1 MNCKLPTFIPG
12 TTFPFRFTRVHI
24 SYLSGELFSLATP
37 FRSFSPTPRGLEFR
51 PGQDYYFISTSSR
64 CFDHSITLLLY
75 FSQPKHFQT
84 RPAPPGGGQLLDAQH
99 EGDLQGGRQQGG
111 GGRGGQ
117 DQAAGHQP
125 AEEPRRGEQPD
136 DGERETDRGCQ

>member
-1 MNCKLPTFIPG
+1 MAWSFGQAKI
-12 TTFPFRFTRVHI
+12 TT
-24 SYLSGELFSLATP
+24 SYPPPAGAL
-37 FRSFSPTPRGLEFR
+37 
-51 PGQDYYFISTSSR
+51 
-64 CFDHSITLLLY
+64 ITLSHFLY
-75 FSQPKHFQT
+75 FFSQPEHFQT

-136 DGERETDRGCQ
+136 DGERETDRGC